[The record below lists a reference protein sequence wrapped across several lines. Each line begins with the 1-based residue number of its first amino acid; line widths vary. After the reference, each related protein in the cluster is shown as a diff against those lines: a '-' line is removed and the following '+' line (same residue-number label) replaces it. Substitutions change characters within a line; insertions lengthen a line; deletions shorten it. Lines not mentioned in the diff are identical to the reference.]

1 MAYPDPPTSP
11 GGMSTRRLT
20 NRNTNRYSVT
30 ALFSMAAEQ
39 DVEVEDELARAQKRL
54 RDLKGKISAQS
65 KKNFVL
71 ERDVRY
77 LDSRI
82 ALLIQN
88 RMAADEQREVERT
101 LEDVDPTEGHY
112 PDDRK
117 IQQYSNLFFL
127 LQSEPRH
134 IAALC
139 RLTVMFTLYGNQY
152 ESREE
157 HLLLTM
163 FQSVLSAQFETATEF
178 GSLLRANTPVSRM
191 MTTYTRRGPGQSY
204 LKSVLAERI
213 NSLIEHKDLNLEI
226 NPVKVYEQL
235 VNQIE
240 EETGQLP
247 PNLPRGVAP
256 EVAAENPDVQAFIAP
271 RLTMLM
277 EIANSFLLTIIDS
290 MESVPYGIRWICKQ
304 IRSLTRRKYP
314 EATDYAICSL
324 IGGFF
329 FLRFIN
335 PAIVTPQAYMLV
347 EGVPA
352 KHPRRTLTL
361 IAKMLQNLA
370 NKPSYSKEAYMMTL
384 NPFVENNKARIN
396 QFLNNLC
403 EVGDFYETLEMDQ
416 YMALSKKDLVI
427 HISLNELYNT
437 HSLILQHIETLSPND
452 KQHLRILTDELGP
465 APAQVPRKENRSLEL
480 NLYSRWETP
489 VQDIQS
495 ALMDSVSSS
504 DMLYMETKS
513 IFVQLIRSIPHA
525 AEKRPYNLSAIAER
539 AATTKDAILVRKGIK
554 VKEMLRELE
563 EQKVVQASDGY
574 KLMQEEVEAE
584 LVHLGNLRE
593 KVVAETKSLE
603 AVYKTICDHN
613 NYLRSQLEQYKAYLQ
628 NVRLNASKDK
638 GSTTGV
644 GVVTVGG
651 KEKKPTKAVV
661 LGPYRFTHAQLEKEG
676 IIVESN
682 VPDNRRPN
690 IYFNITSP
698 TPGTFIIALHYK
710 GREKAILEMDLK
722 IDDLLEK
729 QKDNKHLLD
738 LEYVQLNVPKVLGL
752 LKKVFAKRDTAE
764 KNNTASTL
772 AGITPVSLAA
782 DRQTY
787 WVLIRLGNIAFRAA
801 LDTASSDLFI
811 VGSSCAAASCVAVPR
826 YPLSYGSP
834 TFGVVND
841 NQTLFK
847 ASYADGTMVSGF
859 VARESVQVANLT
871 LPDQVFALV
880 TDSNVTLQDDVSGIL
895 GLGFPRLSGIPN
907 NVANAT
913 SFFPTLAQKGIL
925 DYPLFG
931 VSLTHGE
938 GGSLSFGAIDTTI
951 VKNVSQIGWNPVVEF
966 SPKGAE
972 SNTSSYLHW
981 VIPMSSFSVNG
992 TKTAPIPTYPGV
1004 AGDSSLALFDIG
1016 TSGIYGPYQDVER
1029 LFAQIPD
1036 SRLVNDGIWAVP
1048 CDTIVPMAFTF
1059 GQRTYTLEPTDYLLG
1074 PASGN
1079 PNLCLSWPM
1088 ALPPSADSIDWQFGG
1103 PFLRTVYSV
1112 FSYGINAKEAPRI
1125 GFYPL
1130 NNGSETE
1137 DAASIAAYFAS
1148 VSATIPTTLPNSLLP
1163 TPSFSTPSYA
1173 FNSSIPA
1180 STGGIVTSA
1189 LAIST
1194 YSAIF
1199 GKKTTVNVT
1208 SLPGVTP
1215 EPTVTVITTTN
1226 EQSDVTIITSSL
1238 PVAAVTLGIPPG
1250 WNAASG
1256 LGFPPMIPVTFIALV
1271 VAGLTL

>member
-1 MAYPDPPTSP
+1 MSYQEPTSP
-11 GGMSTRRLT
+11 GGVSGRRLT

-39 DVEVEDELARAQKRL
+39 DVEVEDDLARAQKRL

-88 RMAADEQREVERT
+88 RMALDEQREVERT

-112 PDDRK
+112 PDDRR

-134 IAALC
+134 VAALC
-139 RLTVMFTLYGNQY
+139 RLVSLSEIDTLLQTVMFTLYGNQY

-213 NSLIEHKDLNLEI
+213 NSLIEHKELNLEI
-226 NPVKVYEQL
+226 NPVKVYEQM

-240 EETGQLP
+240 EEQGVLP
-247 PNLPRGVAP
+247 PDLPRGVAP
-256 EVAAENPDVQAFIAP
+256 EVAAANVDVQQIIAP

-277 EIANSFLLTIIDS
+277 EIANSFLLTIIES
-290 MESVPYGIRWICKQ
+290 MES
-304 IRSLTRRKYP
+304 RKYP

-370 NKPSYSKEAYMMTL
+370 NKPSYAKEAYMMTL

-403 EVGDFYETLEMDQ
+403 EVGDFYDTLEMDQ
-416 YMALSKKDLVI
+416 YMALSKKDLMI
-427 HISLNELYNT
+427 HITMNELYNT

-465 APAQVPRKENRSLEL
+465 APPQVPRKENRTIEL

-513 IFVQLIRSIPHA
+513 IFVQLIRSIPHT
-525 AEKRPYNLSAIAER
+525 AEKRPYNLAAIAER
-539 AATTKDAILVRKGIK
+539 AATTKDAVLVRKGIK

-563 EQKVVQASDGY
+563 ELKIVEQSDGY
-574 KLMQEEVEAE
+574 KLMQEEVAAE

-593 KVVAETKSLE
+593 KVVLETKSLE

-613 NYLRSQLEQYKAYLQ
+613 NYMRSQLEQYKAYLQ
-628 NVRLNASKDK
+628 NVRLTASKDK

-651 KEKKPTKAVV
+651 KEKKPAKAVV

-682 VPDNRRPN
+682 VPDNR
-690 IYFNITSP
+690 Y
-698 TPGTFIIALHYK
+698 
-710 GREKAILEMDLK
+710 
-722 IDDLLEK
+722 
-729 QKDNKHLLD
+729 
-738 LEYVQLNVPKVLGL
+738 
-752 LKKVFAKRDTAE
+752 
-764 KNNTASTL
+764 
-772 AGITPVSLAA
+772 
-782 DRQTY
+782 
-787 WVLIRLGNIAFRAA
+787 
-801 LDTASSDLFI
+801 
-811 VGSSCAAASCVAVPR
+811 AV
-826 YPLSYGSP
+826 
-834 TFGVVND
+834 
-841 NQTLFK
+841 
-847 ASYADGTMVSGF
+847 
-859 VARESVQVANLT
+859 
-871 LPDQVFALV
+871 
-880 TDSNVTLQDDVSGIL
+880 DV
-895 GLGFPRLSGIPN
+895 
-907 NVANAT
+907 
-913 SFFPTLAQKGIL
+913 
-925 DYPLFG
+925 
-931 VSLTHGE
+931 
-938 GGSLSFGAIDTTI
+938 
-951 VKNVSQIGWNPVVEF
+951 
-966 SPKGAE
+966 
-972 SNTSSYLHW
+972 
-981 VIPMSSFSVNG
+981 
-992 TKTAPIPTYPGV
+992 
-1004 AGDSSLALFDIG
+1004 
-1016 TSGIYGPYQDVER
+1016 
-1029 LFAQIPD
+1029 
-1036 SRLVNDGIWAVP
+1036 
-1048 CDTIVPMAFTF
+1048 
-1059 GQRTYTLEPTDYLLG
+1059 
-1074 PASGN
+1074 
-1079 PNLCLSWPM
+1079 
-1088 ALPPSADSIDWQFGG
+1088 
-1103 PFLRTVYSV
+1103 
-1112 FSYGINAKEAPRI
+1112 
-1125 GFYPL
+1125 
-1130 NNGSETE
+1130 
-1137 DAASIAAYFAS
+1137 
-1148 VSATIPTTLPNSLLP
+1148 
-1163 TPSFSTPSYA
+1163 
-1173 FNSSIPA
+1173 
-1180 STGGIVTSA
+1180 
-1189 LAIST
+1189 
-1194 YSAIF
+1194 
-1199 GKKTTVNVT
+1199 
-1208 SLPGVTP
+1208 
-1215 EPTVTVITTTN
+1215 
-1226 EQSDVTIITSSL
+1226 
-1238 PVAAVTLGIPPG
+1238 
-1250 WNAASG
+1250 
-1256 LGFPPMIPVTFIALV
+1256 
-1271 VAGLTL
+1271 

>member
-1 MAYPDPPTSP
+1 MSYPDQPNSP
-11 GGMSTRRLT
+11 GSMSGRRLT

-30 ALFSMAAEQ
+30 ALFSMAAEN
-39 DVEVEDELARAQKRL
+39 DVEVEDDLARAQKRL
-54 RDLKGKISAQS
+54 RDLKGKISAHS

-88 RMAADEQREVERT
+88 RMALDEQREVERT
-101 LEDVDPTEGHY
+101 LEEVDPTEGHY

-117 IQQYSNLFFL
+117 LQQYSNLFFL

-139 RLTVMFTLYGNQY
+139 RLVSLSEIDTLLQTVMFTLYGNQY

-226 NPVKVYEQL
+226 NPVKVYEQMI
-235 VNQIE
+235 NQIE
-240 EETGQLP
+240 EETGSLP
-247 PNLPRGVAP
+247 PNLPRGVPP
-256 EVAAENPDVQAFIAP
+256 EVAAENLDVQAIIAP

-277 EIANSFLLTIIDS
+277 EIANSFLVTIIES

-314 EATDYAICSL
+314 EASDYAICSL

-370 NKPSYSKEAYMMTL
+370 NKPSYAKEAYMMTL

-416 YMALSKKDLVI
+416 YMALTKKDLMI
-427 HISLNELYNT
+427 HITMNELYNT

-465 APAQVPRKENRSLEL
+465 APAQVPRKENRTIEL
-480 NLYSRWETP
+480 SLYSRWEMP

-513 IFVQLIRSIPHA
+513 IFVSLIRSIPNA
-525 AEKRPYNLSAIAER
+525 VEKRPYNLAAIAER
-539 AATTKDAILVRKGIK
+539 AATTKDVTLVRKGIK

-563 EQKVVQASDGY
+563 EQKIIDQSDGY
-574 KLMQEEVEAE
+574 KLMQEEVGAE

-593 KVVAETKSLE
+593 KVLLETKSLE
-603 AVYKTICDHN
+603 AVYKTIGDHN
-613 NYLRSQLEQYKAYLQ
+613 TYLRSQLEQYKAYLQ
-628 NVRLNASKDK
+628 NVRLTASKDK

-651 KEKKPTKAVV
+651 KEKKPAKSVV

-710 GREKAILEMDLK
+710 GRERAILEMDLK

-752 LKKVFAKRDTAE
+752 LKKVFAKR
-764 KNNTASTL
+764 
-772 AGITPVSLAA
+772 
-782 DRQTY
+782 
-787 WVLIRLGNIAFRAA
+787 
-801 LDTASSDLFI
+801 
-811 VGSSCAAASCVAVPR
+811 
-826 YPLSYGSP
+826 
-834 TFGVVND
+834 
-841 NQTLFK
+841 
-847 ASYADGTMVSGF
+847 
-859 VARESVQVANLT
+859 
-871 LPDQVFALV
+871 
-880 TDSNVTLQDDVSGIL
+880 
-895 GLGFPRLSGIPN
+895 
-907 NVANAT
+907 
-913 SFFPTLAQKGIL
+913 
-925 DYPLFG
+925 
-931 VSLTHGE
+931 
-938 GGSLSFGAIDTTI
+938 
-951 VKNVSQIGWNPVVEF
+951 
-966 SPKGAE
+966 
-972 SNTSSYLHW
+972 
-981 VIPMSSFSVNG
+981 
-992 TKTAPIPTYPGV
+992 
-1004 AGDSSLALFDIG
+1004 
-1016 TSGIYGPYQDVER
+1016 
-1029 LFAQIPD
+1029 
-1036 SRLVNDGIWAVP
+1036 
-1048 CDTIVPMAFTF
+1048 
-1059 GQRTYTLEPTDYLLG
+1059 
-1074 PASGN
+1074 
-1079 PNLCLSWPM
+1079 
-1088 ALPPSADSIDWQFGG
+1088 
-1103 PFLRTVYSV
+1103 
-1112 FSYGINAKEAPRI
+1112 
-1125 GFYPL
+1125 
-1130 NNGSETE
+1130 
-1137 DAASIAAYFAS
+1137 
-1148 VSATIPTTLPNSLLP
+1148 
-1163 TPSFSTPSYA
+1163 
-1173 FNSSIPA
+1173 
-1180 STGGIVTSA
+1180 
-1189 LAIST
+1189 
-1194 YSAIF
+1194 
-1199 GKKTTVNVT
+1199 
-1208 SLPGVTP
+1208 
-1215 EPTVTVITTTN
+1215 
-1226 EQSDVTIITSSL
+1226 
-1238 PVAAVTLGIPPG
+1238 
-1250 WNAASG
+1250 
-1256 LGFPPMIPVTFIALV
+1256 
-1271 VAGLTL
+1271 